1 MTSGKKV
8 RQREVFLC
16 LKGVLHAKLVFC
28 SQVKRKVI
36 LASKVLSNAFDMT
49 MCEEIECVKI

>member
-16 LKGVLHAKLVFC
+16 SKGVLHAKLVFC
-28 SQVKRKVI
+28 QEKRKVI
-36 LASKVLSNAFDMT
+36 LASKILSNAFDMT
-49 MCEEIECVKI
+49 MCEDIE